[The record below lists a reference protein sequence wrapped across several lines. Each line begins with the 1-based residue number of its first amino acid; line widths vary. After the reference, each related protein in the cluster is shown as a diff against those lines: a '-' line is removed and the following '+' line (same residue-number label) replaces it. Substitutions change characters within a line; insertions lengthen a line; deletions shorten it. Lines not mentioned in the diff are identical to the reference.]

1 MNTDTPVFYDL
12 FTLLRKQT
20 DLPLDMDQYILFVE
34 LFARGYAW
42 GDKEQLR
49 RLCHTLWLGRPQYR
63 DFFDREFDRAFDK
76 WIAQTPAPQPETP
89 AKSGKKPETPK
100 KQTQPEATQ
109 GKKEPEQPPPA
120 PTPPVSPPSTPESPR
135 MAAVYLEL
143 SDVDAEEE
151 QGQAESPDGGSI
163 LEHSFM
169 LANHFLPVKERRL
182 QQNWRY
188 LRFKAEKK
196 PGAEIAIGA
205 TVERVAREGG
215 FIDFEYEPRIEYKR
229 IFHFLIDHE
238 GSMVA
243 FEAMA
248 HQIVDAFRS
257 SLVNTQVHTWYFHNY
272 PGDLLFENPYHT
284 AAVDTESWRARLR
297 KTPAALFIISDAGA
311 ARGGEQFERVLATR
325 DWLEATRRYAPQ
337 TLWLNPVPRSRWAG
351 SSAAYIASFI
361 PMVDIS
367 KSGIAMLPDLL
378 KRL

>member
-1 MNTDTPVFYDL
+1 MNTDTLVFYDF
-12 FTLLRKQT
+12 FTQLRKQT
-20 DLPLDMDQYILFVE
+20 DLQLDMDQYTLFLE

-49 RLCHTLWLGRPQYR
+49 RLCSTLWLARPQYR
-63 DFFDREFDRAFDK
+63 DIFDREFDRAFEK
-76 WIAQTPAPQPETP
+76 WIATTPAPQPEIP
-89 AKSGKKPETPK
+89 AKANKKPETTEN
-100 KQTQPEATQ
+100 QTELTTPQ

-120 PTPPVSPPSTPESPR
+120 PPPVSPPSTPESSR

-151 QGQAESPDGGSI
+151 QGQAGNADGGSI
-163 LEHSFM
+163 LEHAFI
-169 LANHFLPVKERRL
+169 LTNHFLPVKERRL

-196 PGAEIAIGA
+196 PGTEIDIGA

-229 IFHFLIDHE
+229 VFHFLIDHE

-248 HQIVDAFRS
+248 QQIVNAFRS

-272 PGDLLFENPYHT
+272 PGEVLFENPFHT
-284 AAVDTESWRARLR
+284 AAIDTASWRARLR
-297 KTPAALFIISDAGA
+297 KNPAALFIISDAGA
-311 ARGGEQFERVLATR
+311 ARGGEQFERILATY

-337 TLWLNPVPRSRWAG
+337 TLWLNPVPRSRWPG
-351 SSAAYIASFI
+351 SSAVYIASFI

-367 KSGIAMLPDLL
+367 KSGIAMLPELL